1 MRTKDEVLIDLIKL
15 NGEIQ
20 GKGVIGDIQTTRD
33 VFTELKDEVKSLFPD
48 ASLFNKKIYFG
59 DSFDYKLPQM
69 QEECIEMILLF

>member
-20 GKGVIGDIQTTRD
+20 GKGVIGDIQATRD
-33 VFTELKDEVKSLFPD
+33 VFIEIKDEVKSLFPD
-48 ASLFNKKIYFG
+48 ASLFNKKIYFS

-69 QEECIEMILLF
+69 QEECIEMIKLF